1 MIRSKRTPRK
11 ISGGR
16 TVITL
21 HPAHVLP
28 PVLPRARGEIALSTK
43 PVAGRSVL
51 DTLRQSGAYKA
62 LFPRPEHS
70 LQAILINTSGGVT
83 GGDRFHVT
91 AHIGADTHT
100 TLTTQAAERAYRA
113 SPGETGHMRTRLT
126 VADNATLHWLPQE
139 LILYNG
145 CALDR
150 RLEIDLAPTARLLMV
165 EPVLFGRTAMGE
177 TLTDATFR
185 DRISI
190 TRQGQPLYLDG
201 VSLTGDL
208 AARLARA
215 SSGKGAAAMVSLLYV
230 APDAEAHLAPLR
242 ALLPATGGASLLAPD
257 MLTLRLVAPDGHA
270 LRTHLL
276 PALDRL
282 SGGALPTSWRL

>member
-1 MIRSKRTPRK
+1 M
-11 ISGGR
+11 
-16 TVITL
+16 
-21 HPAHVLP
+21 
-28 PVLPRARGEIALSTK
+28 
-43 PVAGRSVL
+43 L
-51 DTLRQSGAYKA
+51 DTLRQSGAFKA
-62 LFPRPEHS
+62 LFPRPEHG

-91 AHIGADTHT
+91 GHIGAHTHA

-113 SPGETGHMRTRLT
+113 MPGEIGHMRSRLT
-126 VADNATLHWLPQE
+126 VGAGATLHWLPQE

-150 RLEIDLAPTARLLMV
+150 RLEIDLAPDARLLMV
-165 EPVLFGRTAMGE
+165 EPVLFGRKAMGE
-177 TLTDATFR
+177 ALTTASFR
-185 DRISI
+185 DRIRI
-190 TRQGQPLYLDG
+190 TSAGRPLYLDG

-215 SSGKGAAAMVSLLYV
+215 SSGNGAAAMVSLLYV
-230 APDAEAHLAPLR
+230 APDAEAHLDPLR
-242 ALLPATGGASLLAPD
+242 ALLPETGGASLLAPD
-257 MLTLRLVAPDGHA
+257 MLALRLTAPDGHA

>member
-1 MIRSKRTPRK
+1 M
-11 ISGGR
+11 
-16 TVITL
+16 
-21 HPAHVLP
+21 
-28 PVLPRARGEIALSTK
+28 
-43 PVAGRSVL
+43 L
-51 DTLRQSGAYKA
+51 DTLRQSGAFKA
-62 LFPRPEHS
+62 LFPRPEHG

-91 AHIGADTHT
+91 AHIGTDTHT

-113 SPGETGHMRTRLT
+113 SPGETGHMRSRLT
-126 VADNATLHWLPQE
+126 VAENTTLHWLPQE

-150 RLEIDLAPTARLLMV
+150 RLEIDLAPTARLLMA

-177 TLTDATFR
+177 TLTDASFR
-185 DRISI
+185 DRIRI
-190 TRQGQPLYLDG
+190 TRAGQPLYLDG

-215 SSGKGAAAMVSLLYV
+215 SSGNGAAAMVSLLYV

-242 ALLPATGGASLLAPD
+242 ALLPPTGGASLLAPD